1 MYDCCLNCGGY
12 SFRKKYFIK
21 RSNRDI
27 VICQKCGLVQ
37 VNPRNGI
44 LNYVDYEELSNR
56 EDKQNKLIGLME
68 SGVELK
74 LDKIMEKEGEVK
86 KLLFRKRVKDIERYQ
101 KTGKLLDVGCAHGVF
116 LFACTNSNF
125 QLYGVEPSKHTS
137 IMASKI
143 AHEATIYNST
153 LLETRLPQNNFDVV
167 TLINTL
173 EHLVNPK
180 EILEEIHRILKF
192 GGLLM
197 IETPNVAHWIPSLM
211 GRHWVQFH
219 VPDHIAFF
227 SKDVLTNMLCKIGF
241 DVHEIKSGNKM
252 MSVRLLLFHL
262 SRYLGSMSKGIV
274 ETIMKICERIDF
286 ADKTITIPQWDEMI
300 LLVRKIK

>member
-1 MYDCCLNCGGY
+1 LA
-12 SFRKKYFIK
+12 
-21 RSNRDI
+21 
-27 VICQKCGLVQ
+27 Q

-44 LNYVDYEELSNR
+44 LNYADYEDLSNR
-56 EDKQNKLIGLME
+56 EDKQNKLIKLME
-68 SGVELK
+68 NGVEFK
-74 LDKIMEKEGEVK
+74 LDKIMKKENEIK
-86 KLLFRKRVKDIERYQ
+86 KLFFRKKVRDIERYQ
-101 KTGKLLDVGCAHGVF
+101 KTGKLLDVGCAQGVF

-125 QLYGVEPSKHTS
+125 QLYGVEPSKYTS
-137 IMASKI
+137 IMASKL
-143 AHEATIYNST
+143 ALGSTIYNST
-153 LLETRLPQNNFDVV
+153 LLEARLPNNDFDVV

-180 EILEEIHRILKF
+180 ETLEEIHRILKF

-227 SKDVLTNMLCKIGF
+227 SKDVLADMLCKIGF
-241 DVHEIKSGNKM
+241 EVCEIKSGNKM
-252 MSVRLLLFHL
+252 MSVRLILFHL
-262 SRYLGSMSKGIV
+262 SRYLGSMSKGIM
-274 ETIMKICERIDF
+274 EIIMKVCERINF